1 MGKANKARRILA
13 GVLGLALLLALVLCA
28 LCIAAE
34 ADHDCTG
41 EDCPVCALVHQ
52 CENLLRQF
60 GAAAAA
66 TALIAAAA
74 LLCVSAASY
83 ACTVCRVTPVS
94 RKVRL
99 NN

>member
-1 MGKANKARRILA
+1 MGKVKNAKRILA
-13 GVLGLALLLALVLCA
+13 GVLALLLLLALVLCA

-52 CENLLRQF
+52 CENLLRQLAAAI
-60 GAAAAA
+60 AAAAA
-66 TALIAAAA
+66 AAVVGV
-74 LLCVSAASY
+74 LCTSAVRHP
-83 ACTVCRVTPVS
+83 CILRRVTPVS
-94 RKVRL
+94 FKVRL

>member
-1 MGKANKARRILA
+1 MGKANKTRKILA
-13 GVLGLALLLALVLCA
+13 GVLGFVLLLALVLCA
-28 LCIAAE
+28 ACIAAE

-60 GAAAAA
+60 AAAAA
-66 TALIAAAA
+66 AVAVLAAAA
-74 LLCVSAASY
+74 LLCVPAAS
-83 ACTVCRVTPVS
+83 CVCAFRYGTPVS
-94 RKVRL
+94 CKVRL

>member
-1 MGKANKARRILA
+1 MGKANKAKRILA
-13 GVLGLALLLALVLCA
+13 GVLGLFLLLALVLCA
-28 LCIAAE
+28 ACIAAE

-60 GAAAAA
+60 GTAAAAA
-66 TALIAAAA
+66 ALLAVAA

-83 ACTVCRVTPVS
+83 VCAVCRVTPVS